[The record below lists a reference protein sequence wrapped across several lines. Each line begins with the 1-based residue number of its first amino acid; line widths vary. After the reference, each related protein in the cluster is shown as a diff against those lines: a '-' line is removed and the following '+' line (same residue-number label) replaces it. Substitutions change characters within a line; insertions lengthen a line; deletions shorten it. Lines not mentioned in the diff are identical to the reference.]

1 MVPFVP
7 VCMSVS
13 TLSASPDRAN
23 AMPSSAPTFARR
35 RLRLGITGVGT
46 SVVGALLLLGVL
58 VARPAWVLELPLV
71 AALVTIAERTAAPAP
86 FTLVPLAVP
95 LVLGLFVLHA
105 LLLLAVEYRGGAI
118 VVRSRPTTTAWLT
131 GWLRGVVVQGVLLS
145 LLVTLAAVTTAW
157 SAERGW
163 PVLGLAGGVLLGSG
177 ALLALQGVVARLIAP
192 IRLRAP
198 DASLVALAEAQHVPG
213 DVVRIAAVDDEAFVG
228 GWIGVR
234 RPVLWLPAH
243 WTDAAHRDLLTVQLA
258 RRQVQRAGGA
268 RRRGL
273 VRAAPWPGLGVLFGR
288 SLLPFAPTSP
298 AFWLALPAVSTL
310 WMVVGVLLLP
320 SFSRPV
326 VYSADAV
333 AAARLGR
340 AAVQQALPTLDAW
353 QDDELE
359 RTPGVEFVF
368 HPVPSRGNRERA
380 LARAARRTL
389 GGAHQLTRLSLYAS
403 LAGGS
408 LLGRVVH
415 CNIGRP
421 TLWAVYPGD

>member
-1 MVPFVP
+1 
-7 VCMSVS
+7 
-13 TLSASPDRAN
+13 
-23 AMPSSAPTFARR
+23 MPSSAPTFARR
-35 RLRLGITGVGT
+35 RLRLGVTGVGT
-46 SVVGALLLLGVL
+46 SVVGALLLLAVL
-58 VARPAWVLELPLV
+58 IARPAWVLELPLV
-71 AALVTIAERTAAPAP
+71 ASLVTIAERTAVPAP
-86 FTLVPLAVP
+86 FSLVPLAVP

-105 LLLLAVEYRGGAI
+105 LLLLTVEYRGGAI
-118 VVRSRPTTTAWLT
+118 VVRSRPTMTAWLI
-131 GWLRGVVVQGVLLS
+131 GWLRGVIVQGVLLS
-145 LLVTLAAVTTAW
+145 LLVTLAAVATAW

-163 PVLGLAGGVLLGSG
+163 PVLGLTGGVLFGSG
-177 ALLALQGVVARLIAP
+177 TLLALQGVVARLIAP
-192 IRLRAP
+192 IRLRTP
-198 DASLVALAEAQHVPG
+198 DAPLVALAEAQHVPG
-213 DVVRIAAVDDEAFVG
+213 DVVRIADVDDEAFVG

-234 RPVLWLPAH
+234 RPELWLPAH

-258 RRQVQRAGGA
+258 RRQVQRASGA

-273 VRAAPWPGLGVLFGR
+273 VRAATWPALGVLLGL

-310 WMVVGVLLLP
+310 WMFVGVLVLP

-353 QDDELE
+353 QDDEPE
-359 RTPGVEFVF
+359 RTPGVEFIF

-380 LARAARRTL
+380 LARTARRTL